1 MSIFWKFQYL
11 VGLTPWERMPSL
23 PIGDQ
28 AGALLDRE
36 ERTLE
41 PPYGRA
47 LDLGCGTGFWS
58 VRLAQRGWKVT
69 GVDIVPKALRLARD
83 RAREAG
89 VEGRFVNGS
98 ITALPTEEIGSGFG
112 LFLDFG
118 AVHALSPEQVRAVGR
133 EATAVSTEDA
143 TLLMYAFSP
152 GRRGP
157 LPRGISRDEIEQA
170 YEGWTI
176 TDEEAFDVSRAPRF
190 VKKARPSFYRLRRNR
205 S

>member
-11 VGLTPWERMPSL
+11 IGLTPWERMPSL
-23 PIGDQ
+23 PLGEQ
-28 AGALLDRE
+28 AAALLDKEQGDR
-36 ERTLE
+36 E

-58 VRLAQRGWKVT
+58 VQLAQRGWEVT
-69 GVDIVPKALRLARD
+69 GVDIVSKALRAARK
-83 RAREAG
+83 RGREAG
-89 VEGRFVNGS
+89 VGARFVQGS
-98 ITALPTEEIGSGFG
+98 MTALPAEEIGSGFG

-133 EATAVSTEDA
+133 EVTAVSTEDA

-152 GRRGP
+152 GHRGP
-157 LPRGISRDEIEQA
+157 LPRGISREEIEQA

-176 TDEEAFDVSRAPRF
+176 TDEEAFDLSRAPRF
-190 VKKARPSFYRLRRNR
+190 VKKARPSFYRLRRGR